1 LLLLCALFA
10 CSLSLSLAFP
20 SLVFSGCSHYQ

>member
-1 LLLLCALFA
+1 VRSLCLLAR
-10 CSLSLSLAFP
+10 SLAFP